1 MEGFLLTSQVNYRVP
16 MAERRR
22 ALPSGTAFVNKGEPS
37 AADAAHL
44 RQALDD
50 EQKSRLQG
58 IVARSLR
65 TGFIDVNAE
74 ADS

>member
-1 MEGFLLTSQVNYRVP
+1 MEGFPLTTHVNYAGA
-16 MAERRR
+16 MAERGRS
-22 ALPSGTAFVNKGEPS
+22 LPSGTAFVNKGEPS

-44 RQALDD
+44 RRALDD

-65 TGFIDVNAE
+65 TGFLAATAE